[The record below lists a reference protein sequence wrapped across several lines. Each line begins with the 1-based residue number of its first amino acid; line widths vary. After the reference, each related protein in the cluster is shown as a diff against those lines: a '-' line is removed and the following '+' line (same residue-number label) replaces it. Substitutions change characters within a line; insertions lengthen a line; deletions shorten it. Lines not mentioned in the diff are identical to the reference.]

1 MMIHKIEPH
10 KYYPEFRSQEPKPS
24 DYLLLFDGEKVY
36 LPSHTENSDVTDTP
50 AGAGISEHPQVY
62 LPTFEE
68 VHGLLGIRQPME
80 RFFLD
85 CEYLFSIDDRAFFRK
100 TTEDAGALML
110 PEEDLYASGV
120 FRNFEPEYL
129 AFAGITATQINRFRL
144 DRKFCGRCGH
154 PTIHS
159 TTERACICPECGQIE
174 YPKISPAVII
184 AIVDT
189 EQDKIL
195 LTRYAGGSYRHW
207 ALVAGFVEVGET
219 FKGAARREI
228 MEEVGLKVSDLVY
241 YKSQPWSFSDSAM
254 IGFFAKLE
262 GDPSITLQESELG
275 EAKWFSREDVPD
287 LPSTISVGQEMITLF
302 KNGGDPFC
310 QR

>member
-10 KYYPEFRSQEPKPS
+10 KYYPEFRSQDPKPS

-36 LPSHTENSDVTDTP
+36 LSSHTEHSDVTDTS
-50 AGAGISEHPQVY
+50 ADAGISERPQVY

-110 PEEDLYASGV
+110 PEEDLYASGM

-154 PTIHS
+154 PTVPS

-275 EAKWFSREDVPD
+275 EAAWFSREDVPD

>member
-10 KYYPEFRSQEPKPS
+10 KYYPEFRSQDPKPS

-36 LPSHTENSDVTDTP
+36 LPSHTENSDVTDTS

-80 RFFLD
+80 RFFWTVNISFPLMTEHSSARRRRMPVLS
-85 CEYLFSIDDRAFFRK
+85 CSRKKTSTLPVCSVILSRNIWHLLESLPPRSI
-100 TTEDAGALML
+100 G
-110 PEEDLYASGV
+110 
-120 FRNFEPEYL
+120 
-129 AFAGITATQINRFRL
+129 FRL

-207 ALVAGFVEVGET
+207 HWWPASWKSVRPSRVLPAG
-219 FKGAARREI
+219 
-228 MEEVGLKVSDLVY
+228 
-241 YKSQPWSFSDSAM
+241 KSW
-254 IGFFAKLE
+254 K
-262 GDPSITLQESELG
+262 
-275 EAKWFSREDVPD
+275 K
-287 LPSTISVGQEMITLF
+287 SV
-302 KNGGDPFC
+302 
-310 QR
+310 

>member
-10 KYYPEFRSQEPKPS
+10 KYYPEFRNQEPKTT

-36 LPSHTENSDVTDTP
+36 LPGKNISSSD
-50 AGAGISEHPQVY
+50 AAQLS

-68 VHGLLGIRQPME
+68 VHRLLSVRQPMD

-85 CEYLFSIDDRAFFRK
+85 SEYLFSIDDRAFYRK
-100 TTEDAGALML
+100 TAEDAGALMI
-110 PEEDLYASGV
+110 PDDHLYPSGV

-144 DRKFCGRCGH
+144 DRRYCGRCVH
-154 PTIHS
+154 PTVPS

-184 AIVDT
+184 AIMDT
-189 EQDKIL
+189 GRDKIL

-254 IGFFAKLE
+254 IGFFAKLD
-262 GDPSITLQESELG
+262 GDPAITLQESELG
-275 EAKWFSREDVPD
+275 EAKWFSRDEVPD
-287 LPSTISVGQEMITLF
+287 LPSTISVGQEMISLF

-310 QR
+310 QK

>member
-10 KYYPEFRSQEPKPS
+10 KYYPEFRNQEPKTT

-36 LPSHTENSDVTDTP
+36 LPGKNISSSD
-50 AGAGISEHPQVY
+50 AAQLS

-68 VHGLLGIRQPME
+68 VHRLLSVRQPMD

-85 CEYLFSIDDRAFFRK
+85 SEYLFSIDDRAFYRK
-100 TTEDAGALML
+100 TAEDAGALMI
-110 PEEDLYASGV
+110 PDDHLYPSGV

-144 DRKFCGRCGH
+144 DRRYCGRCGH
-154 PTIHS
+154 PTVPS

-189 EQDKIL
+189 GRDKIL

-254 IGFFAKLE
+254 IGFFAKLD
-262 GDPSITLQESELG
+262 GDPAITLQESELG
-275 EAKWFSREDVPD
+275 EAKWFSRDEVPD
-287 LPSTISVGQEMITLF
+287 LPSTISVGQEMISLF
-302 KNGGDPFC
+302 KNGGGPFC
-310 QR
+310 QK

>member
-1 MMIHKIEPH
+1 M
-10 KYYPEFRSQEPKPS
+10 
-24 DYLLLFDGEKVY
+24 D
-36 LPSHTENSDVTDTP
+36 
-50 AGAGISEHPQVY
+50 
-62 LPTFEE
+62 
-68 VHGLLGIRQPME
+68 
-80 RFFLD
+80 
-85 CEYLFSIDDRAFFRK
+85 
-100 TTEDAGALML
+100 
-110 PEEDLYASGV
+110 
-120 FRNFEPEYL
+120 
-129 AFAGITATQINRFRL
+129 
-144 DRKFCGRCGH
+144 
-154 PTIHS
+154 
-159 TTERACICPECGQIE
+159 TER
-174 YPKISPAVII
+174 
-184 AIVDT
+184 
-189 EQDKIL
+189 DKIL

-262 GDPSITLQESELG
+262 GDPSITLQESELARLSG
-275 EAKWFSREDVPD
+275 SPERMSRI